1 MESQAQAYLSHQ
13 DCMELTHDLIGLEEL
28 DIFKNC
34 VSPGHGITRPKATLQ
49 EIEEE
54 VWEPL
59 FLQGRV
65 KTAWSAC
72 PTVGWPSSLLLAP
85 RGTPWR
91 THVAEMAGGI

>member
-1 MESQAQAYLSHQ
+1 MGTELGLCWGQKVESQAQAYLSHQ

-72 PTVGWPSSLLLAP
+72 PTVGWPSSLLL
-85 RGTPWR
+85 
-91 THVAEMAGGI
+91 H